1 MRYMMMTVKK
11 KELSAA
17 AESFAK
23 ILWEK
28 TDELLSNETKFSSSY
43 FCVARERCVLRYAR
57 VFKST
62 YCTTTATTTT
72 TTVTE

>member
-1 MRYMMMTVKK
+1 MMMTVKK
-11 KELSAA
+11 KELSA

-43 FCVARERCVLRYAR
+43 FCGARAMCFALRA
-57 VFKST
+57 
-62 YCTTTATTTT
+62 CI
-72 TTVTE
+72 